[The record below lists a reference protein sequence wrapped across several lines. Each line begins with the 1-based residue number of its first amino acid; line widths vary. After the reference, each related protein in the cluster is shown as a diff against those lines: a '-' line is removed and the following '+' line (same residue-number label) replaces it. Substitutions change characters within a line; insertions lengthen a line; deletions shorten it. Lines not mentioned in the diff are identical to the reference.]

1 MAQMSSYRHKIISMK
16 VQVCTERSCKSKF
29 SSYIITRLEND
40 IQKFD
45 LKDLKVQE
53 SWCMGNCKKSPNVMF
68 DTERQEYMT
77 PVKASKK
84 ALDSIK
90 K

>member
-1 MAQMSSYRHKIISMK
+1 
-16 VQVCTERSCKSKF
+16 
-29 SSYIITRLEND
+29 
-40 IQKFD
+40 
-45 LKDLKVQE
+45 
-53 SWCMGNCKKSPNVMF
+53 MGNCKKSPNVMF